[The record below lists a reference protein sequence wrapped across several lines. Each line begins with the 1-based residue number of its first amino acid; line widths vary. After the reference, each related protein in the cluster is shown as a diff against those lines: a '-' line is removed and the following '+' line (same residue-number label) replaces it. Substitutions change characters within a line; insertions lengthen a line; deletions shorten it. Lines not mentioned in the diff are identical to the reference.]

1 MSLLAAFFLLAAQA
15 EEPQPYR
22 ALGASPLWQAS
33 IYGDAMSFETPGR
46 DRMYV
51 ERPTRQE
58 TELGFVYRSSDLA
71 ISVEHRDCT
80 DRLSG
85 LGYADQVT
93 ITVGTMQYTGCGGPA
108 RARGRVAPY
117 GAAGSEPFWSLEIAD
132 GRLYFGV
139 NDDVVMVPTPRA
151 IVTGNGRI
159 RRYTAPGISVLLKR
173 ENCELEDERT
183 YADTVTVIAGH
194 WRVEGCGGRVLRE
207 APGD

>member
-1 MSLLAAFFLLAAQA
+1 MSLLAAIALLATQA
-15 EEPQPYR
+15 AEPEPYR
-22 ALGASPLWQAS
+22 ALGASPLWQATV
-33 IYGDAMSFETPGR
+33 YGDAMTFETPGR
-46 DRMYV
+46 ERMYV
-51 ERPTRQE
+51 ERPARQE
-58 TELGFVYRSSDLA
+58 TELGFVYRSSDLV
-71 ISVEHRDCT
+71 ISIEHRDCT

-93 ITVGTMQYTGCGGPA
+93 ITAGTVQYTGCGGA
-108 RARGRVAPY
+108 VRARGRVQPY
-117 GAAGSEPFWSLEIAD
+117 TAAGSEPFWSLEIAD

-151 IVTGNGRI
+151 VVTGNGRL

-207 APGD
+207 APDG